1 MGAGAVTNH
10 GLQRQWRNNRKNPTS
25 SAGNDG
31 KLWELAVA
39 LPALPDTS
47 HSGVEE
53 NKQQGDLSQGCILPF
68 PYPNPWEQ
76 RKPRADGCRSKGKAA
91 TLDSRGCGSR
101 FPDGRNDFTVFSV
114 LNEIQLYPLPHH
126 LPNLQ
131 GKPTQ
136 ALPVM
141 SPSSGGG
148 QLWRISD
155 SRVKEISF
163 LADKFEM

>member
-1 MGAGAVTNH
+1 MQLCEHPKQLPAWEPELENNWRGAIIESWVKSRSTGSLLHNHGATHGLCNRQGLFQPEFHGHNSLGHTCRKLPMQKIPVEPCLGHCGCRVLVTNH

-76 RKPRADGCRSKGKAA
+76 RKPRADG
-91 TLDSRGCGSR
+91 
-101 FPDGRNDFTVFSV
+101 
-114 LNEIQLYPLPHH
+114 H
-126 LPNLQ
+126 
-131 GKPTQ
+131 
-136 ALPVM
+136 
-141 SPSSGGG
+141 
-148 QLWRISD
+148 
-155 SRVKEISF
+155 
-163 LADKFEM
+163 